1 MEKRERFAALDGLRA
16 VFGMGIVIY
25 HVNGAFGSA
34 FSGVL
39 APVYAYGG
47 YFGNYFFFLLSGFL
61 TEFHKLP
68 IGGGAICPPEP
79 AAGPPVSRL
88 CPFQFGDD
96 GLRDGH
102 PLSLENLCDV
112 FDAVL
117 CLDQRYAL

>member
-25 HVNGAFGSA
+25 HVNGTFGSA

-68 IGGGAICPPEP
+68 IGGGPFARLSRRL
-79 AAGPPVSRL
+79 GRLYPVYALSNL
-88 CPFQFGDD
+88 AMMASGTVT
-96 GLRDGH
+96 
-102 PLSLENLCDV
+102 LSLENLCDI

-117 CLDQRYAL
+117 RLDRRYAL